1 MVIFGQFN
9 TGDVPFKDVYI
20 HPVIQDG
27 NGKRMSKSAGNGIDP
42 VDIIDLYG
50 ADTLRFALAMLATET
65 QDIRIPVE
73 KAKLPDGREVNTS
86 ERFEQARTFPNKVWN
101 FAQARPDE
109 PRRVRARAGLARR
122 T

>member
-1 MVIFGQFN
+1 
-9 TGDVPFKDVYI
+9 
-20 HPVIQDG
+20 
-27 NGKRMSKSAGNGIDP
+27 MSKSAGNGIDP

-50 ADTLRFALAMLATET
+50 ADALRFGLAMLATET

-101 FAQARPDE
+101 AARLVLMNLE
-109 PRRVRARAGLARR
+109 GLRARRADRTSPTSPSRTAGS
-122 T
+122 